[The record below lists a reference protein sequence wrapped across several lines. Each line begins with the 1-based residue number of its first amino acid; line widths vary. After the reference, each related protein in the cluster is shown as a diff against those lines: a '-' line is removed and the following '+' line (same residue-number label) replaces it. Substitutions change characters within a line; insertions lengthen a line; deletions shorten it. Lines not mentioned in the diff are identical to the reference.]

1 LTHPILVDESHTCSK
16 IIDEL
21 VTQRQPDK
29 NWFEI
34 SEASMVQII
43 YSSSKIIRWT
53 EWVQLT
59 EINRNKVKREE

>member
-1 LTHPILVDESHTCSK
+1 MQQNN
-16 IIDEL
+16 
-21 VTQRQPDK
+21 TQRQPDK

-34 SEASMVQII
+34 SEASQVQII

-59 EINRNKVKREE
+59 EINRNKVKREEKKNEPNS